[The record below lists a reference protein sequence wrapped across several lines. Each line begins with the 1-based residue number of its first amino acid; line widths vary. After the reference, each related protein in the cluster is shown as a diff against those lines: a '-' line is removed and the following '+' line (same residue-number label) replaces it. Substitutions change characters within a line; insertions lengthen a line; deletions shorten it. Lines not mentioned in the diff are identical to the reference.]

1 MNYRD
6 YSFADDVG
14 NYLVSSNDYSSTES
28 KFRLAK
34 VGLTASKKFDSD
46 LIKGVDVYYGM
57 DNTNGARLFNSLVG
71 QVKFAKNFT
80 ATVAFGLKT
89 VNDNDAAKAAGYK
102 DRYEYTTTTLYG
114 QTFNSGVSGL
124 VKGNSDL
131 NNPFAFAVGVAKQ
144 FDKLK
149 KPTVYA
155 QFVYN
160 TDPFKHFGDG
170 QDQLNLDGA
179 NVNGSVEKEKTG
191 NIDAVD
197 WYDGR
202 AAVRV
207 GIRWDI

>member
-6 YSFADDVG
+6 YDFADDVG
-14 NYLVSSNDYSSTES
+14 KYLVSSNDYASSES
-28 KFRLAK
+28 KFRLSK
-34 VGLTASKKFDSD
+34 IGVTASKKFDSD
-46 LIKGVDVYYGM
+46 IVKNVDFYYGM
-57 DNTNGARLFNSLVG
+57 DNTNGARLFNSLIG
-71 QVKFAKNFT
+71 QVKFAKNIT
-80 ATVAFGLKT
+80 ATLAFGLKT
-89 VNDNDAAKAAGYK
+89 INDNDAAIAAGYK
-102 DRYEYTTTTLYG
+102 DKIEYKCENGNLKGITIT
-114 QTFNSGVSGL
+114 Q
-124 VKGNSDL
+124 GNSSS
-131 NNPFAFAVGVAKQ
+131 NNPFAFAVGIAKQ
-144 FDKLK
+144 FDKFK

-170 QDQLNLDGA
+170 QEQLNLDGA
-179 NVNGSVEKEKTG
+179 NINGSVEKEKSG